1 MYAPVGD
8 VCIAN
13 HQRVAPNIE
22 EGRQSV
28 DVVVTGRSLRDCVPA
43 GGRRRRRRLGTDGP
57 VAQRHADTVPFLR
70 RASRRHEAKIA
81 IKKRRILQT
90 EVGLDKWQAP
100 VARMSNNNK

>member
-1 MYAPVGD
+1 MHAPVGD

-13 HQRVAPNIE
+13 HQRAAPNVE
-22 EGRQSV
+22 KGRQSV
-28 DVVVTGRSLRDCVPA
+28 DVVVPGRSLRDSVPA
-43 GGRRRRRRLGTDGP
+43 GGRRRRRLGTDGP